1 MFSKCHFYILKIKR
15 NILVL
20 VFLGF
25 CASLLLFSTSNL
37 PAIKKGL
44 TLWANSV
51 VPSLFPFFVA
61 TELLMNTNFV
71 TILGRFL
78 TKIMKP
84 FFNIRGEGAFGF
96 IMGLISGYPVGAK
109 IACDFRE
116 NNICSKEECERLL
129 SFTNNSGPL
138 FIVGTVGISMF
149 GNSTIGLLLL
159 ITHIL
164 ACITVGIIFR
174 FWKYNSSSSDYI
186 SNKNSNY
193 KKYKN
198 VTFSNLGEIL
208 GKSISNSI
216 STVLVIGGFV
226 VIFSSIISILKSSGI
241 LNSLIFTLTPIFNFL
256 HIDNS
261 FIYGILTGLLEITNG
276 ISSISNINIKAIS
289 INVIITAF
297 LLGFG
302 GLSVLLQVLS
312 ITSKTDLSIKP
323 YIYGKL
329 LHGVLAT
336 FYTFVAIKIFPFF
349 NKSFEEFQFCSPQE
363 TKYAFGERI
372 RQDLILCNL
381 LKIPQIKEN
390 LSHILE
396 LRPFKGIDNLAS

>member
-349 NKSFEEFQFCSPQE
+349 NF
-363 TKYAFGERI
+363 
-372 RQDLILCNL
+372 NL
-381 LKIPQIKEN
+381 
-390 LSHILE
+390 
-396 LRPFKGIDNLAS
+396 